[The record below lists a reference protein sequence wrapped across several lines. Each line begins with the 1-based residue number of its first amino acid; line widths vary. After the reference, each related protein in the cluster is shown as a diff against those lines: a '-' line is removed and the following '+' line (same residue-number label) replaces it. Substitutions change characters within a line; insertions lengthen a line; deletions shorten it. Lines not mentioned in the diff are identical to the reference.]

1 MGAAA
6 GGEGVVRRLSGM
18 TASRITAVGHYQ
30 PAEILTNADLEKL
43 VETNDE
49 WIRSRVGIEE
59 RRIARTETV
68 ADLAIQAGAK
78 ALAASGRT
86 PAEIDLVVVA
96 TTTAIDRC
104 PSTAARVAAALGL
117 TAPGA
122 MDVNTACSGFSHAL
136 AVADHAVR
144 AGASR
149 AALVIGSE
157 KMSDV
162 TDWTDRTTCVLVG
175 DGAGAAVVEA
185 CDDADAGVGPVF
197 WGSAPEKSR
206 TVLIEG
212 DVPRFSQEGQAV
224 YRWVTGEVAGLARRA
239 CEAAGVQPEDLAGFV
254 PHQANLRMIEPLA
267 RQLGMQDKVVARDVV
282 TSGNTSAAS
291 VGIALS
297 KLVESGELR
306 SGDQVLL
313 FGFGG
318 GIAYAG
324 QVVRVP

>member
-1 MGAAA
+1 
-6 GGEGVVRRLSGM
+6 M
-18 TASRITAVGHYQ
+18 TASRIAGLGHYQ
-30 PAEILTNADLEKL
+30 PAEILTNADLERL
-43 VETNDE
+43 VDTNDA

-59 RRIARTETV
+59 RRIARTESV
-68 ADLAIQAGAK
+68 ADLAAQAAAK
-78 ALAASGRT
+78 ALAASGRS
-86 PAEIDLVVVA
+86 PQEIDLVVVA

-104 PSTAARVAAALGL
+104 PSTAARVAAELGL

-149 AALVIGSE
+149 AALVVASE

-162 TDWTDRTTCVLVG
+162 TDWTDRSTCVLIG
-175 DGAGAAVVEA
+175 DGAAAAVIEA
-185 CDDADAGVGPVF
+185 CEDEQWGVGPVF
-197 WGSAPEKSR
+197 WGSVPEKSR
-206 TVLIEG
+206 IVLIEG
-212 DVPRFSQEGQAV
+212 EVPRFSQEGQAV

-239 CEAAGVQPEDLAGFV
+239 CEAAGLAVEDLAGFV

-267 RQLGMQDKVVARDVV
+267 RQLGMQDKVIARDVV
-282 TSGNTSAAS
+282 VSGNTSAAS
-291 VGIALS
+291 VGLALS
-297 KLVESGELR
+297 KLVEAGELR
-306 SGDQVLL
+306 SGDPVLL

-324 QVVRVP
+324 QVVRCP

>member
-1 MGAAA
+1 
-6 GGEGVVRRLSGM
+6 M

-30 PAEILTNADLEKL
+30 PAEILTNADLERL

-59 RRIARTETV
+59 RRIARHESV
-68 ADLAIQAGAK
+68 ADLAAAAASK

-86 PAEIDLVVVA
+86 AAEIDLVVVA

-122 MDVNTACSGFSHAL
+122 LDVNTACSGFSHAL

-149 AALVIGSE
+149 AALVVGSE

-162 TDWTDRTTCVLVG
+162 TDWTDRSTCVLVG

-185 CDDADAGVGPVF
+185 CEDEDWGVGPVF
-197 WGSAPEKSR
+197 WGSAPQKGR

-224 YRWVTGEVAGLARRA
+224 YRWVTGEVADLARRA
-239 CEAAGVQPEDLAGFV
+239 CDAAGVKLEELAGFV

-267 RQLGMQDKVVARDVV
+267 RQLGLTDKVVARDVV
-282 TSGNTSAAS
+282 KSGNTSAAS
-291 VGIALS
+291 VGLALS

-306 SGDQVLL
+306 SGDLALL

-318 GIAYAG
+318 GLSYAG
-324 QVVRVP
+324 QVVRCP

>member
-1 MGAAA
+1 
-6 GGEGVVRRLSGM
+6 M

-49 WIRSRVGIEE
+49 WIRSRVGVEE
-59 RRIARTETV
+59 RRIARTESV
-68 ADLAIQAGAK
+68 ADLASQAAAK
-78 ALAASGRT
+78 ALAASGR
-86 PAEIDLVVVA
+86 AAQDIDLVVVA

-104 PSTAARVAAALGL
+104 PNTAARVAGALGL

-162 TDWTDRTTCVLVG
+162 TDWTDRSTCVLVG
-175 DGAGAAVVEA
+175 DGAGAVVIEA
-185 CDDADAGVGPVF
+185 CDDEEWGVGPVF

-206 TVLIEG
+206 SVLIEG
-212 DVPRFSQEGQAV
+212 DVPIFSQEGQAV
-224 YRWVTGEVAGLARRA
+224 YRWVTGEVANLARRA
-239 CEAAGVQPEDLAGFV
+239 CDAAGIAVEELAGFV

-282 TSGNTSAAS
+282 KSGNTSAAS
-291 VGIALS
+291 VALALA

-306 SGDQVLL
+306 SGDLALL

-318 GIAYAG
+318 GLAYAG
-324 QVVRVP
+324 QVVRCP

>member
-1 MGAAA
+1 
-6 GGEGVVRRLSGM
+6 M
-18 TASRITAVGHYQ
+18 TASRIAAVGHYQ
-30 PAEILTNADLEKL
+30 PAEILTNADIERL

-49 WIRSRVGIEE
+49 WILSRVGIEE

-68 ADLAIQAGAK
+68 ADLASQAAAK
-78 ALAASGRT
+78 ALAASGHT
-86 PAEIDLVVVA
+86 PQEIDLVVVA

-104 PSTAARVAAALGL
+104 PNTASRVAAALEI
-117 TAPGA
+117 TSPGA

-144 AGASR
+144 AGASK
-149 AALVIGSE
+149 AALVIGAE

-162 TDWTDRTTCVLVG
+162 TDWTDRSTAVLVG
-175 DGAGAAVVEA
+175 DGAGAAVIEA
-185 CDDADAGVGPVF
+185 CEDEAWGVGPVF
-197 WGSAPEKSR
+197 WGSVPEKGR
-206 TVLIEG
+206 LVLIEG

-224 YRWVTGEVAGLARRA
+224 YRWVTGEVANLARRA
-239 CEAAGVQPEDLAGFV
+239 CDAAGVKVDELAGFV

-267 RQLGMQDKVVARDVV
+267 RQLGMLDKVVARDVIK
-282 TSGNTSAAS
+282 SGNTSAAS
-291 VGIALS
+291 VGLALS

-306 SGDQVLL
+306 SGDLALL

-324 QVVRVP
+324 QVVRCP

>member
-1 MGAAA
+1 
-6 GGEGVVRRLSGM
+6 M

-30 PAEILTNADLEKL
+30 PAEILTNADLERL
-43 VETNDE
+43 VDTNDE

-59 RRIARTETV
+59 RRIARHESV
-68 ADLAIQAGAK
+68 ADLAAAAAGK

-86 PAEIDLVVVA
+86 AAEIDLVVVA

-104 PSTAARVAAALGL
+104 PSTAARVAAALEL

-122 MDVNTACSGFSHAL
+122 LDVNTACSGFSHAL

-149 AALVIGSE
+149 AAIVVGSE

-162 TDWTDRTTCVLVG
+162 TDWTDRSTCVLVG

-185 CDDADAGVGPVF
+185 CDDEDWGVGPVF
-197 WGSAPEKSR
+197 WGSAPQKGR

-224 YRWVTGEVAGLARRA
+224 YRWVTGEVADLARRA
-239 CEAAGVQPEDLAGFV
+239 CDAAGVKLEELAGFV

-267 RQLGMQDKVVARDVV
+267 RQLGLTDKVVARDVV
-282 TSGNTSAAS
+282 KSGNTSAAS
-291 VGIALS
+291 VGLALS

-306 SGDQVLL
+306 SGDLALL

-318 GIAYAG
+318 GLSYAG
-324 QVVRVP
+324 QVVRCP

>member
-1 MGAAA
+1 
-6 GGEGVVRRLSGM
+6 M

-30 PAEILTNADLEKL
+30 PAEILTNADLERL

-59 RRIARTETV
+59 RRIARHESV
-68 ADLAIQAGAK
+68 ADLAAAAAGK

-86 PAEIDLVVVA
+86 AAEIDLVVVA

-104 PSTAARVAAALGL
+104 PSTAARVAAALEL

-122 MDVNTACSGFSHAL
+122 LDVNTACSGFSHAL

-149 AALVIGSE
+149 AALVVGSE

-162 TDWTDRTTCVLVG
+162 TDWTDRSTCVLVG

-185 CDDADAGVGPVF
+185 CEDEDWGVGPVF
-197 WGSAPEKSR
+197 WGSAPQKGR

-224 YRWVTGEVAGLARRA
+224 YRWVTGEVANLARRA
-239 CEAAGVQPEDLAGFV
+239 CDAAGVKPEELAGFV

-267 RQLGMQDKVVARDVV
+267 RQLGMTDKVVARDVV
-282 TSGNTSAAS
+282 KSGNTSAAS
-291 VGIALS
+291 VGLALS

-306 SGDQVLL
+306 SGDLALL

-318 GIAYAG
+318 GLSYAG
-324 QVVRVP
+324 QVVRCP

>member
-1 MGAAA
+1 
-6 GGEGVVRRLSGM
+6 M
-18 TASRITAVGHYQ
+18 TASRIAAVGHYQ
-30 PAEILTNADLEKL
+30 PAEILTNADLERL
-43 VETNDE
+43 VDTNDE

-59 RRIARTETV
+59 RRIARHESV
-68 ADLAIQAGAK
+68 ADLAVAAAGK

-86 PAEIDLVVVA
+86 AAEIDLVVVA

-104 PSTAARVAAALGL
+104 PNIAARVAAALEL
-117 TAPGA
+117 AAPGVL
-122 MDVNTACSGFSHAL
+122 DVNTACSGFSHAL

-162 TDWTDRTTCVLVG
+162 TDWTDRTTCILVG
-175 DGAGAAVVEA
+175 DGAGAAVIEA
-185 CDDADAGVGPVF
+185 CEDEDWGVGPVF
-197 WGSAPEKSR
+197 WGSVPEKSR

-212 DVPRFSQEGQAV
+212 EVPRFSQEGQAV
-224 YRWVTGEVAGLARRA
+224 YRWVTGEVAALARRA
-239 CEAAGVQPEDLAGFV
+239 CDAAGVKPEELAGFV

-267 RQLGMQDKVVARDVV
+267 RQLGLADKVVARDVV
-282 TSGNTSAAS
+282 KSGNTSAAS
-291 VGIALS
+291 VGLALS

-306 SGDQVLL
+306 SGDLALL

-318 GIAYAG
+318 GLAYAG
-324 QVVRVP
+324 QVVRCP

>member
-1 MGAAA
+1 
-6 GGEGVVRRLSGM
+6 M
-18 TASRITAVGHYQ
+18 TASRIAAVGHYQ
-30 PAEILTNADLEKL
+30 PAEILTNADIEKL

-68 ADLAIQAGAK
+68 ADLAIQAAAK
-78 ALAASGRT
+78 ALAASGHS
-86 PAEIDLVVVA
+86 PQEIDLVVVA

-104 PSTAARVAAALGL
+104 PNTASRVAAALEI
-117 TAPGA
+117 TSPGA

-144 AGASR
+144 AGASKT
-149 AALVIGSE
+149 ALVIGAE

-162 TDWTDRTTCVLVG
+162 TDWTDRSTAVLIG
-175 DGAGAAVVEA
+175 DGAGAAVIEA
-185 CDDADAGVGPVF
+185 CADEDWGVGPVF
-197 WGSAPEKSR
+197 WGSVPDKGR
-206 TVLIEG
+206 LVLIEG
-212 DVPRFSQEGQAV
+212 DVPIFSQEGQAV
-224 YRWVTGEVAGLARRA
+224 YRWVTGEVAALARRA
-239 CEAAGVQPEDLAGFV
+239 CDAAGVGLDELAGFV

-267 RQLGMQDKVVARDVV
+267 RQLGLQDKVVARDVIK
-282 TSGNTSAAS
+282 SGNTSAAS
-291 VGIALS
+291 VGLALA

-306 SGDQVLL
+306 SGDLALL

-324 QVVRVP
+324 QVVRCP

>member
-1 MGAAA
+1 
-6 GGEGVVRRLSGM
+6 M

-49 WIRSRVGIEE
+49 WILSRVGIKE
-59 RRIARTETV
+59 RRIARTESV
-68 ADLAIQAGAK
+68 ADLAIQAAAK

-86 PAEIDLVVVA
+86 PEEVDLVVVA

-122 MDVNTACSGFSHAL
+122 LDVNTACSGFSYAL

-144 AGASR
+144 SGASK
-149 AALVIGSE
+149 AALVVASE

-162 TDWTDRTTCVLVG
+162 TDWTDRSTCVLVG
-175 DGAGAAVVEA
+175 DGAGAAVIEA
-185 CDDADAGVGPVF
+185 CEDEAAGIGPVF

-212 DVPRFSQEGQAV
+212 ETPKFSQEGQAV
-224 YRWVTGEVAGLARRA
+224 YRWVTGEVADLARRA
-239 CEAAGVQPEDLAGFV
+239 CDAAGVKPEELAGFV

-267 RQLGMQDKVVARDVV
+267 RQLGVQDKVVARDVV
-282 TSGNTSAAS
+282 VSGNTSAAS

-306 SGDQVLL
+306 TGDQVLL

-318 GIAYAG
+318 GLAYAG
-324 QVVRVP
+324 QVVRCP

>member
-1 MGAAA
+1 
-6 GGEGVVRRLSGM
+6 M
-18 TASRITAVGHYQ
+18 TASRIAAVGHYQ
-30 PAEILTNADLEKL
+30 PAEILTNADLENL
-43 VETNDE
+43 VATNDE
-49 WIRSRVGIEE
+49 WIRSRVGIEQ
-59 RRIARTETV
+59 RRIARTESV
-68 ADLAIQAGAK
+68 ADLAIQAAAK
-78 ALAASGRT
+78 ALAASGRA
-86 PAEIDLVVVA
+86 PEEIDLVVVA

-104 PSTAARVAAALGL
+104 PNTAARVAAALGL

-144 AGASR
+144 AGAGK

-162 TDWTDRTTCVLVG
+162 TDWTDRSTCVLVG
-175 DGAGAAVVEA
+175 DGAGAAVIEA
-185 CDDADAGVGPVF
+185 CADEDWGVGPVF

-239 CEAAGVQPEDLAGFV
+239 CAAAGIEPEQLAGFV
-254 PHQANLRMIEPLA
+254 PHQANLRMIDPLA
-267 RQLGMQDKVVARDVV
+267 RQLGLQDKVVARDVV
-282 TSGNTSAAS
+282 KSGNTSAAS
-291 VGIALS
+291 VGLALA

-306 SGDQVLL
+306 TGDLALL

-318 GIAYAG
+318 GLAYAG
-324 QVVRVP
+324 QVVRCP

>member
-1 MGAAA
+1 
-6 GGEGVVRRLSGM
+6 M

-30 PAEILTNADLEKL
+30 PAEILTNADLERL

-49 WIRSRVGIEE
+49 WIRSRVGIRE
-59 RRIARTETV
+59 RRIARHESV
-68 ADLAIQAGAK
+68 ADLGVQAAAK
-78 ALAASGRT
+78 ALAASGRA
-86 PAEIDLVVVA
+86 PAEIDLVVLA
-96 TTTAIDRC
+96 TTTAVDRC
-104 PSTAARVAAALGL
+104 PSNAARVAGALGL

-149 AALVIGSE
+149 AALVVASE
-157 KMSDV
+157 KMTDV
-162 TDWTDRTTCVLVG
+162 TDWTDRSTCVLVG
-175 DGAGAAVVEA
+175 DGAGAAVIEA
-185 CDDADAGVGPVF
+185 CDDEAWGVGPVF
-197 WGSAPEKSR
+197 WGSAPERSR
-206 TVLIEG
+206 AVLIEG
-212 DVPRFSQEGQAV
+212 EVPRFSQEGQAV
-224 YRWVTGEVAGLARRA
+224 YRWVTGEVAALARRA
-239 CEAAGVQPEDLAGFV
+239 CDAAGVTTDELAGFV

-282 TSGNTSAAS
+282 LSGNTSAAS

-306 SGDQVLL
+306 TGDLALL

-318 GIAYAG
+318 GLAYAG
-324 QVVRVP
+324 QVVRCP

>member
-1 MGAAA
+1 
-6 GGEGVVRRLSGM
+6 M
-18 TASRITAVGHYQ
+18 TASRIAAVGYYQ
-30 PAEILTNADLEKL
+30 PAEILTNADLERL

-59 RRIARTETV
+59 RRIARHESV
-68 ADLAIQAGAK
+68 ADLAVEAAAK
-78 ALAASGRT
+78 ALAASGRA
-86 PAEIDLVVVA
+86 PQEIDLVVVA

-104 PSTAARVAAALGL
+104 PNTASRVAAALDL

-149 AALVIGSE
+149 AALVVAAE

-162 TDWTDRTTCVLVG
+162 TDWTDRSTCVLIG
-175 DGAGAAVVEA
+175 DGAGAAVIEP
-185 CDDADAGVGPVF
+185 CDDEAWGVGPVF

-206 TVLIEG
+206 AVLIEG
-212 DVPRFSQEGQAV
+212 EVPRFSQEGQAV
-224 YRWVTGEVAGLARRA
+224 YRWVTGEVAKLARRA
-239 CEAAGVQPEDLAGFV
+239 CDAAGIAPEELAGFV

-267 RQLGMQDKVVARDVV
+267 RQLGLQDKVVARDVIK
-282 TSGNTSAAS
+282 SGNTSAAS
-291 VGIALS
+291 VGMALS
-297 KLVESGELR
+297 KLVERGELR
-306 SGDQVLL
+306 SGDLVLL

-318 GIAYAG
+318 GLAYAG
-324 QVVRVP
+324 QVVRCP

>member
-1 MGAAA
+1 
-6 GGEGVVRRLSGM
+6 M
-18 TASRITAVGHYQ
+18 TASRITALGHYQ
-30 PAEILTNADLEKL
+30 PTEVLTNADLERL

-49 WIRSRVGIEE
+49 WIRSRVGIRE
-59 RRIARTETV
+59 RRIARTESV
-68 ADLAIQAGAK
+68 ADLAAQAGAK
-78 ALAASGRT
+78 ALAASGKS
-86 PAEIDLVVVA
+86 AADIDLVVVA

-104 PSTAARVAAALGL
+104 PNTAARVAAELGL

-122 MDVNTACSGFSHAL
+122 MDVNTACSGYSHAL

-162 TDWTDRTTCVLVG
+162 TDWTDRSTCVLVG
-175 DGAGAAVVEA
+175 DGAGAAVIEA
-185 CDDADAGVGPVF
+185 CDDEQWGVGPVF
-197 WGSAPEKSR
+197 WGSAPEKGR

-239 CEAAGVQPEDLAGFV
+239 CAAAGIEPSQLAGFV

-282 TSGNTSAAS
+282 VSGNTSAAS
-291 VGIALS
+291 VGLAFA
-297 KLVESGELR
+297 KLVETGELR
-306 SGDQVLL
+306 SGDLVLL

-324 QVVRVP
+324 QVVRCP

>member
-1 MGAAA
+1 
-6 GGEGVVRRLSGM
+6 M

-30 PAEILTNADLEKL
+30 PAEILTNADLERL

-59 RRIARTETV
+59 RRIARHESV
-68 ADLAIQAGAK
+68 ADLAAAAAGK
-78 ALAASGRT
+78 ALATSGRT
-86 PAEIDLVVVA
+86 AAEIDLVVVA

-104 PSTAARVAAALGL
+104 PSTAARVAAALDL

-122 MDVNTACSGFSHAL
+122 LDVNTACSGFSHAL

-149 AALVIGSE
+149 AALVVGAE

-162 TDWTDRTTCVLVG
+162 TDWTDRSTCVLVG

-185 CDDADAGVGPVF
+185 CEDEDWGVGPVF
-197 WGSAPEKSR
+197 WGSAPQKGR

-224 YRWVTGEVAGLARRA
+224 YRWVTGEVADLARRA
-239 CEAAGVQPEDLAGFV
+239 CDAAGVKLEELAGFV

-267 RQLGMQDKVVARDVV
+267 RQLGLTDKVVARDVV
-282 TSGNTSAAS
+282 KSGNTSAAS
-291 VGIALS
+291 VGLALS

-306 SGDQVLL
+306 SGDLALL

-318 GIAYAG
+318 GLSYAG
-324 QVVRVP
+324 QVVRCP

>member
-1 MGAAA
+1 
-6 GGEGVVRRLSGM
+6 
-18 TASRITAVGHYQ
+18 
-30 PAEILTNADLEKL
+30 
-43 VETNDE
+43 
-49 WIRSRVGIEE
+49 
-59 RRIARTETV
+59 
-68 ADLAIQAGAK
+68 
-78 ALAASGRT
+78 
-86 PAEIDLVVVA
+86 
-96 TTTAIDRC
+96 
-104 PSTAARVAAALGL
+104 
-117 TAPGA
+117 
-122 MDVNTACSGFSHAL
+122 
-136 AVADHAVR
+136 VR
-144 AGASR
+144 AGASK

-162 TDWTDRTTCVLVG
+162 TDWTDRTTCVLIG

-212 DVPRFSQEGQAV
+212 EVPRFSQEGQAV

-239 CEAAGVQPEDLAGFV
+239 CEAAGVQPEDLDGFV

-318 GIAYAG
+318 GLAYAG